1 MFKSLASVAVLLFA
15 SQTAEAVS
23 IKQCGGAAASTTPR
37 ALDSSASGEVTAL
50 HGVTGEIS
58 EAARHAGEAMEPALA
73 VALGSDITRKADGT
87 VVPASPA

>member
-23 IKQCGGAAASTTPR
+23 IKQCGAAASTTPR